1 MIDSSPDARLVQDD
15 LVREVRWLLE
25 MLSPVEAYVLRNRF
39 GVDGG
44 EELSLQA
51 IGNRYGRS
59 VERMLQ
65 IECQALRKLHRY
77 YRNLENDE

>member
-59 VERMLQ
+59 VERMRQ